1 MQSERRE
8 QPMKS
13 RRGQL
18 PRSPRGA
25 RSLRVS
31 LTPQERK
38 QFERYARQLLDHPQV
53 LQMERFIQ
61 HGSVSC
67 LEHSVAVAELSFWI
81 CRRLGLRADWN
92 SLVRGALLHDFF
104 LYDWHDKAPDRP
116 GLHGFTHPKTALKN
130 AERLFPLTEPHARQL
145 PQIPRIRGCLR
156 GRQMLLPVG
165 DPFLPFLRNIL
176 NGQTTKAGGAS
187 RAPPAFSKG
196 YVIRQATRP
205 PKRARRVVFS
215 VRIVIFR
222 KACAERFLCCGF
234 PTGGP
239 APAPS

>member
-130 AERLFPLTEPHARQL
+130 AERLFPLT
-145 PQIPRIRGCLR
+145 
-156 GRQMLLPVG
+156 
-165 DPFLPFLRNIL
+165 
-176 NGQTTKAGGAS
+176 
-187 RAPPAFSKG
+187 
-196 YVIRQATRP
+196 
-205 PKRARRVVFS
+205 
-215 VRIVIFR
+215 
-222 KACAERFLCCGF
+222 
-234 PTGGP
+234 
-239 APAPS
+239 